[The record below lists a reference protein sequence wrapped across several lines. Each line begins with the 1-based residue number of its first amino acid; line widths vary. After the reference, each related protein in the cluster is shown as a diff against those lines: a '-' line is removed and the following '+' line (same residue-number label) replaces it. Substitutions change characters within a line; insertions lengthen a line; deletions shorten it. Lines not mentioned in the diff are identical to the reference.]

1 MNLSPENRIAGI
13 LAPLF
18 ALRTDDDLGIGDVE
32 ALRQFIDWA
41 AGIGF
46 KLVQLLPINETGRDN
61 SPYNAISSVAIEPTT
76 LHLAPGSPEDLTQ
89 EDFEAVLATF
99 DLNKLRR
106 GNVNYRRVRKLK
118 GALLESAFA
127 HFKQRTAN
135 DPTAAQP
142 FDDFCREQASWLDD
156 YALFRALMEKN
167 RGHET
172 WDRWREEHRSLGA
185 AHAWLQAQGPTR
197 REEFETRM
205 RFFRYVQ
212 WIAHEQWSATKHY
225 AEERG
230 VALMGDIPFGVSYYS
245 VDVFARPNEFALDWS
260 GGAPPEPYFK
270 DDEFTQKWG
279 QNWGIPLYRW
289 DVMRVKN
296 FDWWRQR
303 VRGVRNLFHVFRIDH
318 VLGFYRIY
326 AFPWR
331 PTRNK
336 EFLPLDRDEML
347 QRTGGKAP
355 HFAPR
360 DDSTAENCEASKRE
374 GEEYLRV
381 VLEEAGAT
389 RVVGEDLGTVPK
401 YVRPSLHSL
410 GIAGFKIPQWED
422 YNGRVTPGSEYE
434 RLSVATYATHDHKP
448 LRLLWEEAF
457 EKPAATREQSRRELE
472 KIAFFAEMG
481 PRDGTIEFG
490 KDFYPRFMRA
500 LFACNSWLVI
510 VMITDLLARRDR
522 FNTPGMATSS
532 NWTRR
537 MGQTAKQLQI
547 NRSVKRKM
555 RLVRQLLQETGR
567 ALAGP
572 PQAGAIDLNPERF
585 RGSGDPLPS
594 NLPNE

>member
-1 MNLSPENRIAGI
+1 MNLSPDQRIAGV

-18 ALRTDDDLGIGDVE
+18 ALRREDDLGIGDVG
-32 ALRQFIDWA
+32 ALKQFIDWA
-41 AGIGF
+41 AGAGF

-76 LHLAPGSPEDLTQ
+76 LYLAPGSPEDLTQ
-89 EDFEAVLATF
+89 KDFDAVLATI
-99 DLNKLRR
+99 DPEKLRR
-106 GNVNYRRVRKLK
+106 GSVNYKRVRKLK
-118 GALLESAFA
+118 SALLERAFA
-127 HFKQRTAN
+127 HFEQRTLN
-135 DPTAAQP
+135 DQASAQS
-142 FDDFCREQASWLDD
+142 FDDFCREQKSWLDD
-156 YALFRALMEKN
+156 YALFRALMEKH

-172 WDRWREEHRSLGA
+172 WDQWRVEYRSLGA
-185 AHAWLQAQGPTR
+185 AHASLRALGPTR
-197 REEFETRM
+197 RKNFEKRVS
-205 RFFRYVQ
+205 FFRYVQ
-212 WIAHEQWSATKHY
+212 WIAHEQWSAIKRY
-225 AEERG
+225 AEERE

-245 VDVFARPNEFALDWS
+245 ADVFARPEEFALDWS

-289 DVMRVKN
+289 DVMHGNN
-296 FDWWRQR
+296 FSWWRQR
-303 VRGVRNLFHVFRIDH
+303 VRGVRNFFHVFRIDH

-331 PTRNK
+331 PIHNQ
-336 EFLPLDRDEML
+336 EFLSFNWDEML

-360 DDSTAENCEASKRE
+360 DDSAAENCEANKRE

-422 YNGRVTPGSEYE
+422 YDGRVTPGSEYE

-448 LRLLWEEAF
+448 LRSLWEEAF

-472 KIAFFAEMG
+472 KIAAFAAMEHREG
-481 PRDGTIEFG
+481 PIDFG
-490 KDFYPRFMRA
+490 KDFYPRSMRA

-510 VMITDLLARRDR
+510 VMITDLLARRER

-537 MGQTAKQLQI
+537 MKQTVQELQTS
-547 NRSVKRKM
+547 RAVKRKTHF
-555 RLVRQLLQETGR
+555 VRKLLEETGR
-567 ALAGP
+567 L
-572 PQAGAIDLNPERF
+572 
-585 RGSGDPLPS
+585 
-594 NLPNE
+594 